1 MVSRAVAA
9 AMPAAAQPAC
19 EMCGKE
25 APLRT
30 TIIEGTR
37 MQVCPNCA
45 KFGVEVAGQ
54 KTEVT
59 GRSRVTQA
67 IEQRS
72 ARAQPRDIFQAM
84 ELDLVE
90 DFGKRIREARQRK
103 GLTQE
108 ELAQKL
114 AERQSVLSK
123 VEAGTQRPND
133 DLARRIERAL
143 DIKLFEPVAAAADT
157 GPKAAS
163 ASGFTLGDL
172 IKRKGNE

>member
-1 MVSRAVAA
+1 
-9 AMPAAAQPAC
+9 
-19 EMCGKE
+19 MCGRD
-25 APLRT
+25 APLRAA
-30 TIIEGTR
+30 IVEGTR
-37 MQVCPNCA
+37 MQVCPTCA

-67 IEQRS
+67 IEQRA
-72 ARAQPRDIFQAM
+72 ARAQPRDIFQQM

-123 VEAGTQRPND
+123 VEAGTQRPSD
-133 DLARRIERAL
+133 DLARRIEREL
-143 DIKLFEPVAAAADT
+143 GVKLFEPVSAEPGSAPRAA
-157 GPKAAS
+157 GS
-163 ASGFTLGDL
+163 GGFTLGDL
-172 IKRKGNE
+172 IKRGKE